1 MNNGPAISVVV
12 PTLNEEKYIG
22 RLLGSLSKQTFKD
35 FEIVISDCA
44 SQDSTR
50 EIAKRYPK
58 VRIVIEKKKGISA
71 GRNAGAR
78 VALGKRRKRSLK
90 KQGFMESG
98 NFLKKRWK
106 SFPRFRASAPRQP
119 KRFLRRPRKPWRKKT

>member
-1 MNNGPAISVVV
+1 MNDGPAISVVV
-12 PTLNEEKYIG
+12 PTLNEEKYLG

-50 EIAKRYPK
+50 EIAKKYPK

-78 VALGKRRKRSLK
+78 VAKGKILVFLDADTSANERLLEIYNNVFEQGKSDRRN
-90 KQGFMESG
+90 GTHT
-98 NFLKKRWK
+98 
-106 SFPRFRASAPRQP
+106 AA
-119 KRFLRRPRKPWRKKT
+119 